1 MTSGNDIHHPDK
13 PRFVVVTARGCEGE
27 SFVWD
32 PVGKY
37 FEDDLVEWD
46 DKRGRFGAR
55 KRIPLREVIYYTT
68 VACQEDCADAD
79 PKTECKNEPA

>member
-1 MTSGNDIHHPDK
+1 MTAENDIHHPDN

-37 FEDDLVEWD
+37 FEDDYVEWD
-46 DKRGRFGAR
+46 DRKGCFGAR
-55 KRIPLREVIYYTT
+55 RRIPLREVIYYKT
-68 VACQEDCADAD
+68 VECREDSADAVT
-79 PKTECKNEPA
+79 KTECENKPA